1 MTALAYILT
10 DLGRSPLEA
19 PPSVKVHR
27 VELGLLGRVGEAE
40 GRKTTAQTADMI
52 DRFEPYLES
61 GELTALDYELAAG
74 QGWQAIIDALGGF
87 EAGKFAKKVV
97 VKVQDE

>member
-1 MTALAYILT
+1 M
-10 DLGRSPLEA
+10 EA
-19 PPSVKVHR
+19 PPSITVHKVQ
-27 VELGLLGRVGEAE
+27 LGLLGRVGKPE
-40 GRKTTAQTADMI
+40 GSKVTAQTAELI
-52 DRFEPYLES
+52 EQFVPYLET
-61 GELTALDYELAAG
+61 GELTALDYELAEG